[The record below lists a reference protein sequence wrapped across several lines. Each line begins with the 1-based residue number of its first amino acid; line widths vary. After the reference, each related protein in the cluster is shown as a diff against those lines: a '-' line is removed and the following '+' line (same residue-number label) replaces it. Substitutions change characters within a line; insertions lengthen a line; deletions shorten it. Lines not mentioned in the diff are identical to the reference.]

1 MCAVTLAGLLRQIPP
16 INPEKRPVSQGGSIV
31 SGVAGRYATALFEL
45 AAEEK
50 TIDAVSAD
58 LDRFDALVTESED
71 LARLVRVPVFTAEQQ
86 LAAIGAIL
94 DKAGIG
100 GTAGNFIRLVASKR
114 RLFLVRDIIKAY
126 KALVAESRGVVRAE
140 VTLAEEPSAKVLEE
154 IRASLEGAAKGGEI
168 VLDVKVNPAILGG
181 IIVKLG
187 SRLVDASL
195 RYKLN
200 SIRLALKEVG

>member
-1 MCAVTLAGLLRQIPP
+1 MS
-16 INPEKRPVSQGGSIV
+16 KGGSIV

-45 AAEEK
+45 AAEENK
-50 TIDAVSAD
+50 IDAVSAD
-58 LDRFDALVTESED
+58 LDRFGALVAESDD

-86 LAAIGAIL
+86 LAAISAIL
-94 DKAGIG
+94 DKVGIA

-114 RLFLVRDIIKAY
+114 RLFLVEEITRAY

-140 VTLAEEPSAKVLEE
+140 VTLAEEPSEKVLEE
-154 IRASLEGAAKGGEI
+154 IKASIAGAANGGEI

-181 IIVKLG
+181 IVVKLG

-195 RYKLN
+195 RHKLN

>member
-1 MCAVTLAGLLRQIPP
+1 MCGDPSGLLRHILS
-16 INPEKRPVSQGGSIV
+16 INPENRPVSKGGSIV

-45 AAEEK
+45 AADENA
-50 TIDAVSAD
+50 IDAVSAD
-58 LDRFDALVTESED
+58 LDRFDALVAESED

-86 LAAIGAIL
+86 LAAISAVL
-94 DKAGIG
+94 EKAGIG
-100 GTAGNFIRLVASKR
+100 GLAGNFIRLVASRR
-114 RLFLVRDIIKAY
+114 RLFLVREIIKAY
-126 KALVAESRGVVRAE
+126 KERVAESRGVVRAE
-140 VTLAEEPSAKVLEE
+140 VTLAEAPSEKVLSE
-154 IRASLEGAAKGGEI
+154 IKASLADAAKGGEV

-195 RYKLN
+195 RSKLN

>member
-1 MCAVTLAGLLRQIPP
+1 MCGGRFGRLRHILS

-45 AAEEK
+45 AVEEK
-50 TIDAVSAD
+50 SIDAVSAD
-58 LDRFDALVTESED
+58 LDRFDALVAESDD
-71 LARLVRVPVFTAEQQ
+71 LARLIRVPVFTAEQQ
-86 LAAIGAIL
+86 LGAVSAVL

-100 GTAGNFIRLVASKR
+100 GTAGNFIRLIASKR
-114 RLFLVRDIIKAY
+114 RLFLIREIIKAY
-126 KALVAESRGVVRAE
+126 RALVAESRGVVQAE

-154 IRASLEGAAKGGEI
+154 IKASLQGAAKGGEI
-168 VLDVKVNPAILGG
+168 VLDVKVDPAIIGG

-187 SRLVDASL
+187 SRMVDASL

>member
-1 MCAVTLAGLLRQIPP
+1 M
-16 INPEKRPVSQGGSIV
+16 SQGGSIV

-50 TIDAVSAD
+50 NIDAVSAD
-58 LDRFDALVTESED
+58 LDRFDALVADSED
-71 LARLVRVPVFTAEQQ
+71 LARLVRVPVFTAEEQ
-86 LAAIGAIL
+86 LAAISAIL

-100 GTAGNFIRLVASKR
+100 GTAGNFLRLVASKR
-114 RLFLVRDIIKAY
+114 RLFLVREIIKAY
-126 KALVAESRGVVRAE
+126 RSLVEQSRGVVRAE
-140 VTLAEEPSAKVLEE
+140 VTLAEQPSEKVLQE
-154 IRASLEGAAKGGEI
+154 IKASLAGAAKGGEI

-181 IIVKLG
+181 IVVKLG

>member
-1 MCAVTLAGLLRQIPP
+1 M
-16 INPEKRPVSQGGSIV
+16 SQGGSIV

-45 AAEEK
+45 ATEENS
-50 TIDAVSAD
+50 IDVVSAD
-58 LDRFDALVTESED
+58 LDRFGALVVESED

-86 LAAIGAIL
+86 FAAISAVL

-100 GTAGNFIRLVASKR
+100 GLAGNFLRLVASKR
-114 RLFLVRDIIKAY
+114 RLFLVREIIKAY
-126 KALVAESRGVVRAE
+126 KALVEKSRGVVHAE
-140 VTLAEEPSAKVLEE
+140 VTLAEEPSPKVLEE
-154 IRASLEGAAKGGEI
+154 IKASLQGAVSAKGGEI

-181 IIVKLG
+181 IVVKLG